1 MDRQVPGASA
11 YVTPR
16 KNENRC
22 AWTCWVSGVKCHVI
36 VTSFACSQ
44 NTSDRYRWHDRPT
57 RRSTRSI
64 ATEVNSPRSRS
75 IAWILQGLPEVF
87 HETLPANRA
96 CLLDRL
102 HQCVYMRHAIGAAL
116 AIVLD
121 GQRSGHDRSP
131 QCTIEQGQVEKEGR
145 DGCHLKLLT

>member
-1 MDRQVPGASA
+1 M
-11 YVTPR
+11 
-16 KNENRC
+16 
-22 AWTCWVSGVKCHVI
+22 SGVKCQVI

-75 IAWILQGLPEVF
+75 IAWILRGLPEVF

-102 HQCVYMRHAIGAAL
+102 HQVGAAL
-116 AIVLD
+116 AIVVD
-121 GQRSGHDRSP
+121 GHRSGNDWSQ